1 MANGQL
7 IGEILEVWRSATSFW
22 HGRERGNEAAG
33 QALPLTRLAGTE
45 AARKGL
51 AAMPRAC
58 LARADLLMLGVD
70 SLGVDADEFYARYGL
85 LHHDMEQTCAACCAR
100 SRCRR
105 DLATGDFARRYR
117 HYCPNAA
124 TLSDFA
130 AGAAQAGRA

>member
-7 IGEILEVWRSATSFW
+7 IGEILEVWRSATAFW
-22 HGRERGNEAAG
+22 HGRERGDEAGGRQGPAG
-33 QALPLTRLAGTE
+33 CVAG
-45 AARKGL
+45 AGPARGEL
-51 AAMPRAC
+51 AAMPRIC

-70 SLGVDADEFYARYGL
+70 SLGVDADEFCARYGL
-85 LHHDMEQTCAACCAR
+85 LHQDMEQTCAGCCAR